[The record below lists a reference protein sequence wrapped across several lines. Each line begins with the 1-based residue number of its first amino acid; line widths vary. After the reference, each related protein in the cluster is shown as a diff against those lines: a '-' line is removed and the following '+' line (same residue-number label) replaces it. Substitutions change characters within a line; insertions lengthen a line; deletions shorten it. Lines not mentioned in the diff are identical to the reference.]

1 MNRKIYNLVCA
12 ALCLA
17 LCIVL
22 PFLTGQI
29 PEMGQL
35 LSPMHLPVF
44 ICGFVC
50 GWEYGLAVGLIAPLL
65 RSVTC
70 GMPPLFPTAVSMAVE
85 LAVYGLMTAVLY
97 AKLPKKVGYI
107 YVSLI
112 CAMIAGRAAGG
123 AFKFL
128 LLGLGYINKF
138 TFGIFVTSYITKT
151 IPGIISQIVIVPP
164 VVMLLEKIR
173 PGVKT
178 GAGAD

>member
-1 MNRKIYNLVCA
+1 MNRKVYNLVCA

-29 PEMGQL
+29 PEIGQL

-50 GWEYGLAVGLIAPLL
+50 GWKYGLAVGALAPLL
-65 RSVTC
+65 RSAMF

-85 LAVYGLMTAVLY
+85 LAVYGLITAVLY
-97 AKLPKKVGYI
+97 ARLPKKTGYI

-112 CAMIAGRAAGG
+112 CAMIVGRAAGG
-123 AFKFL
+123 AFKFC
-128 LLGLGYINKF
+128 LLGLGYIDKF
-138 TFGIFVTSYITKT
+138 TFGMFVTSYITKT
-151 IPGIISQIVIVPP
+151 VPGILSQILIVPP
-164 VVMLLEKIR
+164 VVMILEKVR
-173 PGVKT
+173 PRSSAPAEAK
-178 GAGAD
+178 

>member
-1 MNRKIYNLVCA
+1 
-12 ALCLA
+12 
-17 LCIVL
+17 
-22 PFLTGQI
+22 
-29 PEMGQL
+29 
-35 LSPMHLPVF
+35 
-44 ICGFVC
+44 
-50 GWEYGLAVGLIAPLL
+50 
-65 RSVTC
+65 
-70 GMPPLFPTAVSMAVE
+70 
-85 LAVYGLMTAVLY
+85 MTAVLY

-173 PGVKT
+173 PGVKA